1 MEIHTKGWTIIRK
14 GGGVRRVKKPNAIT
28 GKQDDQ
34 GKKVHLRILTSPKIP
49 IPSQSVSQSVSQL
62 RRSLIS
68 HDFLNE
74 IQ

>member
-1 MEIHTKGWTIIRK
+1 MWKLTLRDGPLRK

-49 IPSQSVSQSVSQL
+49 IPSQSVSQSVSQS

>member
-14 GGGVRRVKKPNAIT
+14 GEGVRRVKKPNAIT

>member
-1 MEIHTKGWTIIRK
+1 MWKFTLRDGPLRK

-49 IPSQSVSQSVSQL
+49 IPSQSVSQL

>member
-1 MEIHTKGWTIIRK
+1 MWKSTLRDGPLRKGGGG
-14 GGGVRRVKKPNAIT
+14 GGGVRRVKKQNTIT

-49 IPSQSVSQSVSQL
+49 IPSQSVSQS
-62 RRSLIS
+62 RHSLIS